1 MQSGFWKAIIKKK
14 NSGAYRRTTHTIL
27 VKLRKGVEAAGGRI
41 IENDRYVSRDY
52 IEESEYD
59 D

>member
-1 MQSGFWKAIIKKK
+1 MLAD
-14 NSGAYRRTTHTIL
+14 AAHVML
-27 VKLRKGVEAAGGRI
+27 VKLSKGVDAAGGQI

-59 D
+59 S